1 MYTFYMFGQSENNTT
16 TKWQAAK
23 ERQKQNK
30 LNQGGTGNFI

>member
-1 MYTFYMFGQSENNTT
+1 MFGQSENNTT
-16 TKWQAAK
+16 TKWQGAK